1 MEKRKVKKNK
11 QIAWDGCWFS
21 VEMEL
26 EQWWRCKWNFLSM
39 EVTPLI
45 LWSSNCSMCPI
56 KRLKRWQLAAAW
68 SSVLSLWSGTLDMDD
83 YNTDKSTNTTG
94 FILYGKPELKK
105 MCICVSKRE
114 TGSYGREREPQ
125 GGEWGQERG
134 HSDPSTICTCV
145 KIS

>member
-1 MEKRKVKKNK
+1 
-11 QIAWDGCWFS
+11 
-21 VEMEL
+21 
-26 EQWWRCKWNFLSM
+26 
-39 EVTPLI
+39 
-45 LWSSNCSMCPI
+45 
-56 KRLKRWQLAAAW
+56 
-68 SSVLSLWSGTLDMDD
+68 
-83 YNTDKSTNTTG
+83 
-94 FILYGKPELKK
+94 LKK